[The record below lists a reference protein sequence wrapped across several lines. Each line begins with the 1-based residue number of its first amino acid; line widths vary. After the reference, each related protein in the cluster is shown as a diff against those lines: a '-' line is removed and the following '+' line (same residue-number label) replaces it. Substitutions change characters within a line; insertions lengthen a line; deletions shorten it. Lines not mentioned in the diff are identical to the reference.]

1 MTLKIIPV
9 MFLFI
14 ALSCSSFEL
23 KTTGNHENLRRYKNP
38 DINEIIIGGWEHIQ
52 KNNYEWGGLDFK
64 RLIQKDYVDYDILFG
79 AGMAHYYQG
88 LYTKS
93 VNFFTRVLEE
103 NPEHF
108 EALYY
113 RANAHIQLGNRS
125 ETINDFKEILSIEYS
140 RPLVCGLYFFSNDI
154 ASEKILKTRKHEARQ
169 YLKGNAP

>member
-1 MTLKIIPV
+1 

-64 RLIQKDYVDYDILFG
+64 RLIQKDYADYDILFG
-79 AGMAHYYQG
+79 AGMAQYYQG
-88 LYTKS
+88 LYSES
-93 VNFFTRVLEE
+93 VNFFTMALKE

-113 RANAHIQLGNRS
+113 RANAYMQLGNRS
-125 ETINDFKEILSIEYS
+125 ESLKDFKKIISIEYS
-140 RPLVCGLYFFSNDI
+140 RPLVCGLYFSNNDI
-154 ASEKILKTRKHEARQ
+154 ATENILKNRKHEARQ
-169 YLKGNAP
+169 YLKGNIP